1 MEELSRREKLMRK
14 LSNYA
19 GEAPKVGGEEYGF
32 DSDVWEIDKT
42 GEYDINKRFK
52 ENLNPE
58 VKNNRWVRKPYT
70 KRWDTPKAI
79 QFLQE
84 HADELENWKGLIQ
97 AEASKGNLKPYF
109 AHQALLK
116 ERGLIPADV
125 ESIYD
130 VTSDWFKRKN
140 LGGEI
145 DMSDFGL
152 EGSVSSLLE
161 GGLVSHDA
169 FSHAYPEKYFGS
181 VDESNIGLTSVTAAE
196 EARAGMLDEFQID
209 NEDLDSMDLI

>member
-1 MEELSRREKLMRK
+1 M
-14 LSNYA
+14 
-19 GEAPKVGGEEYGF
+19 
-32 DSDVWEIDKT
+32 
-42 GEYDINKRFK
+42 
-52 ENLNPE
+52 
-58 VKNNRWVRKPYT
+58 
-70 KRWDTPKAI
+70 
-79 QFLQE
+79 
-84 HADELENWKGLIQ
+84 
-97 AEASKGNLKPYF
+97 
-109 AHQALLK
+109 
-116 ERGLIPADV
+116 
-125 ESIYD
+125 
-130 VTSDWFKRKN
+130 TSDWFKRKN

-209 NEDLDSMDLI
+209 NEDLDPINLSELDKEALYADINRKGQAYSFGDSPSDDVLLLSLIHI